1 MSFLD
6 TFFEMLVILFGIA
19 AGYLA
24 RRLGYLGGETD
35 QKLSKI
41 ILNITMPC
49 LIIASVTTGEALPEA
64 SKILSTLKVAAV
76 FYGVEML
83 LAVIVPRILGG
94 TEQQKGVWRY
104 ILVFPNVAFIG
115 YPVTVAIFGPEAL
128 FYAVILVLPFNL
140 LAYSIGPL
148 MLAGRA
154 KFRWQ
159 QLASPCIIA
168 AVLALV
174 VALCRISLPVLVGE
188 CAAFVGDLTTPL
200 SLLVVG
206 SLLAGLS
213 VRQVF
218 ASPRLWV
225 LTALRLLILPALL
238 WVILGWMQVE
248 PLVADI
254 AVILM
259 AMPAAV
265 NGTMLCME
273 YNGDTEC
280 MAQGTFLTTLVSIL
294 TIPVVAVLFL

>member
-49 LIIASVTTGEALPEA
+49 LIIASVTTGETLPEA

-83 LAVIVPRILGG
+83 VAVAAPRILGG

-174 VALCRISLPVLVGE
+174 VALCRLSLPALVGE

-213 VRQVF
+213 VKQVF
-218 ASPRLWV
+218 ASPRLWA
-225 LTALRLLILPALL
+225 LTTLRLLVLPALL
-238 WVILGWMQVE
+238 RVILGWMQVE
-248 PLVADI
+248 PLVAGI
-254 AVILM
+254 AVVLM

-265 NGTMLCME
+265 NGAMLCME
-273 YNGDTEC
+273 YHGDTEC
-280 MAQGTFLTTLVSIL
+280 MAQGTFLTTLVSIF

>member
-49 LIIASVTTGEALPEA
+49 LIIASVTTGETLPEA

-83 LAVIVPRILGG
+83 VAVAAPRILGG

-115 YPVTVAIFGPEAL
+115 YPVTVAVFGPEAL

-174 VALCRISLPVLVGE
+174 VALCRLSLPALVGE

-213 VRQVF
+213 VKQVF
-218 ASPRLWV
+218 ASPRLWA
-225 LTALRLLILPALL
+225 LTALRLLVLPALL
-238 WVILGWMQVE
+238 RVILGWMQVE
-248 PLVADI
+248 PLVAGI
-254 AVILM
+254 AVVLM

-265 NGTMLCME
+265 NGAMLCME
-273 YNGDTEC
+273 YHGDTEC
-280 MAQGTFLTTLVSIL
+280 MAQGTFLTTLVSIF